1 MNESGDGYMDEWEFE
16 NIFKGVDTW
25 NSHNHCILRSMLR
38 DGSPAKGTGNYNNTV
53 DLHLAEKTFDKSALS
68 KQQILMYPHFQQ

>member
-1 MNESGDGYMDEWEFE
+1 
-16 NIFKGVDTW
+16 
-25 NSHNHCILRSMLR
+25 MLR

>member
-1 MNESGDGYMDEWEFE
+1 MDEWEFE

-38 DGSPAKGTGNYNNTV
+38 EGSPSKGVKDYNSV
-53 DLHLAEKTFDKSALS
+53 DLHLAEKTHDKMALS
-68 KQQILMYPHFQQ
+68 AKQTLVYPHFFG

>member
-1 MNESGDGYMDEWEFE
+1 MDEWEFE

-38 DGSPAKGTGNYNNTV
+38 DGSPTKGVQDYNNNI
-53 DLHLAEKTFDKSALS
+53 DLHLAEKTHDKMALS
-68 KQQILMYPHFQQ
+68 KH